1 MVTIDPQKYNLSN
14 RIKLQEGPEGI
25 FIIIN
30 RKSRV
35 VMKDAERIL
44 EIVKKIKNVDSKK
57 NVGILSL
64 APICSKTKI
73 FLLNK
78 KISIKKT

>member
-1 MVTIDPQKYNLSN
+1 MITIDPQKYNLSN
-14 RIKLQEGPEGI
+14 RIKLQEGPDGI

-35 VMKDAERIL
+35 VMKDAKRIS
-44 EIVKKIKNVDSKK
+44 EAVRKIKNIDPKK
-57 NVGILSL
+57 RVGVLST

-73 FLLNK
+73 FLFNK
-78 KISIKKT
+78 NISIKNI